1 MINEPAIETKDT
13 LNGVQF
19 LQRKTIIVDEMNLN
33 GLAENWLKYLKINRN
48 RSDNTIRS
56 YATDIDQ
63 FIAYLEWKKIG
74 SYKVKPLIIDEWMGW
89 LSRVRKNSPRTIA
102 RKIEMLRSFYRYLV
116 RIEVIHYNEN
126 PMEYVDAPQFEK
138 TVPDS
143 LSLSEL
149 NRMTSV
155 IDTSGPL
162 GFRDY
167 LMILLYTVGGL
178 RESELIN
185 ADIRDFNME
194 NMSVKVKGK
203 GGKERVVMLPDTVE
217 LAKDNKIN
225 LKNTFKDYIDNH
237 RILLYK
243 KHITSQAV
251 FINRSGNRLSRK
263 SVYDIFVKTAKKAG
277 IERKITPHVAR
288 HTCGMLL
295 TELDVDSRLI
305 RQHLG
310 HRSSIMTDHYSK
322 VRDMK
327 YKSSVGVFGN
337 LATRLSERIG
347 LPPEQL

>member
-1 MINEPAIETKDT
+1 MTNESAIETEDKVRG
-13 LNGVQF
+13 LQF
-19 LQRKTIIVDEMNLN
+19 LQRKTVIIDEMDLN
-33 GLAENWLKYLKINRN
+33 GLAESWLKYLKINRN
-48 RSDNTIRS
+48 RSDNTISS

-63 FIAYLEWKKIG
+63 FIAYLEWKKIR
-74 SYKVKPLIIDEWMGW
+74 SYKIKPIIIDEWMGW
-89 LSRVRKNSPRTIA
+89 LGRVRKNSPRTIA
-102 RKIEMLRSFYRYLV
+102 RKVEMLRSFYKYLI

-149 NRMTSV
+149 NKMLSV
-155 IDTSGPL
+155 IDTSTPI
-162 GFRDY
+162 GFRDF

-185 ADIRDFNME
+185 ADIRDFNLE
-194 NMSVKVKGK
+194 SMSVKVKGK
-203 GGKERVVMLPDTVE
+203 GGKERVVMLPESVE
-217 LAKDNKIN
+217 LARNNKIN
-225 LKNTFKDYIDNH
+225 LKNTLKDYIDNY
-237 RILLYK
+237 RTLLYK
-243 KHITSQAV
+243 KHLTSQAV
-251 FINRSGNRLSRK
+251 FINRSGNRLGRK
-263 SVYDIFVKTAKKAG
+263 SVYDIFVKTAKRAG
-277 IERKITPHVAR
+277 IERRITPHVAR

-337 LATRLSERIG
+337 LATRLSERFG
-347 LPPEQL
+347 LPAEQL